1 LDTENWSNIRG
12 PRAYEDNTEYL
23 KARAQQQKEANRRRR
38 DLRKLAQQQ
47 QDGSQKLNPPSQQ

>member
-23 KARAQQQKEANRRRR
+23 RARAKQQQEAKRRRKE
-38 DLRKLAQQQ
+38 LRKLEQQ
-47 QDGSQKLNPPSQQ
+47 QDGSQKLNPASKQ